1 MTNVMT
7 PETSEKGLRICLDSY
22 VDSDYVEVVPVC
34 LEYLNSHKC
43 FFFWV
48 KIIIIRCLILT
59 YYSFCS
65 VGNDFAFHVNEEQ
78 M

>member
-43 FFFWV
+43 FFFLGKNNNYQV
-48 KIIIIRCLILT
+48 PNSNLLFLLQCRK
-59 YYSFCS
+59 
-65 VGNDFAFHVNEEQ
+65 
-78 M
+78 

>member
-43 FFFWV
+43 FF
-48 KIIIIRCLILT
+48 
-59 YYSFCS
+59 
-65 VGNDFAFHVNEEQ
+65 
-78 M
+78 